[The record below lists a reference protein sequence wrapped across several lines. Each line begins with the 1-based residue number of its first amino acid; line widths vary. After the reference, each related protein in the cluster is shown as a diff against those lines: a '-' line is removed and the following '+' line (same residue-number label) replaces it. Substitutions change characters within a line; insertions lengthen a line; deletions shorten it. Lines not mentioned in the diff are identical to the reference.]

1 MKCIL
6 IYMQAYMSD
15 MCVTCFITSH
25 RARKRVSDP
34 LELEL
39 QRVLSL
45 STWELGT
52 EFRSPEEEQTGLTVP
67 PLKYI

>member
-1 MKCIL
+1 
-6 IYMQAYMSD
+6 

-52 EFRSPEEEQTGLTVP
+52 EFRSPEEETCLTAP